1 MPRRT
6 RTVAAGCAAAA
17 ILGLMACAEH
27 ENEGGDGEE
36 FTTPTAFQTPLPTAS
51 PTPTPAPEPSAVP
64 TPAPSPS
71 AAPTSVAYVQDIKPI
86 LDADCARCHSGLSTY
101 SGVMRYV
108 QPGNAGS
115 LLVVVTQPGGAMYP
129 NLRGDAA
136 GKSALIRRWVVE
148 NGALETR

>member
-6 RTVAAGCAAAA
+6 RMVAASCAAAA
-17 ILGLMACAEH
+17 ILGLMACAER

-36 FTTPTAFQTPLPTAS
+36 FNTPTAVETPAPTAS
-51 PTPTPAPEPSAVP
+51 PSAAPAPEPSAVP
-64 TPAPSPS
+64 GPAPSPS

-86 LDADCARCHSGLSTY
+86 LDADCARCHSSFSTY
-101 SGVMRYV
+101 SGAMRYV
-108 QPGNAGS
+108 QPGNADS
-115 LLVVVTQPGGAMYP
+115 PLVVVTQPGGAMYG